1 MPESLNHAD
10 PTDKFSVIGTCHI
23 RSGLLP
29 SQCPFEV
36 IRVGLARTDDFRSTP
51 INRHRYRA
59 SACLKWGHEETL
71 LHFLSPVCLTAS
83 TQAPLPQA
91 QVATEAG
98 QPLLFRRSVARSSR
112 INLAMLYIQAK
123 RG

>member
-51 INRHRYRA
+51 INRHRCRVPT
-59 SACLKWGHEETL
+59 CLKGANKRLIRRKKEPRDDPAGRGVIYHFNEVYAAGSL
-71 LHFLSPVCLTAS
+71 GLHFTNIEWDCI
-83 TQAPLPQA
+83 
-91 QVATEAG
+91 G
-98 QPLLFRRSVARSSR
+98 
-112 INLAMLYIQAK
+112 
-123 RG
+123 